1 MYYIKMNN
9 RFIKADE
16 NLTKAKRQATK
27 IGNTYPAIFVKD
39 AERAGVF
46 NRVAVRVNDKWG

>member
-1 MYYIKMNN
+1 MYYIKQNN
-9 RFIKADE
+9 RFVKADV

-46 NRVAVRVNDKWG
+46 NRVAVRVNGKWG